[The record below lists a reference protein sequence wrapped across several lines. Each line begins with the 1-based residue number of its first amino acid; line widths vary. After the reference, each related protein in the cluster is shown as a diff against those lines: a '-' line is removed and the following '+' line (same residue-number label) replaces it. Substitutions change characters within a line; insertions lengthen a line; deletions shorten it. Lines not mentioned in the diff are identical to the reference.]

1 MNYLYLVVAVIAEVV
16 ATSALAASHGFT
28 KPMPSLVTVVGYGI
42 AFYLLS
48 LTLRTIPVGIVYAVW
63 SGLGIVLITAVGAI
77 WFRQPLD
84 LPAVIGLGLILAR
97 VVVVNVFSKTVG
109 H

>member
-1 MNYLYLVVAVIAEVV
+1 
-16 ATSALAASHGFT
+16 
-28 KPMPSLVTVVGYGI
+28 MPSLVTVVGYGI

-48 LTLRTIPVGIVYAVW
+48 LTLRSIPVGIVYAVW
-63 SGLGIVLITAVGAI
+63 SGLGIVLIAAVGAI

-84 LPAVIGLGLILAR
+84 LPAVIGLGLILAG